1 MSLIIGL
8 TGGIGSGKT
17 VASDYFASLGITV
30 VDADIAAR
38 IVVERGQ
45 PALEKI
51 NRHFGNNILTDSGDL
66 NRAKLREKI
75 FSDPAEKKWLE
86 QLLHPLIRE
95 EIQTQLRNS
104 TSAYTLLVSPLLIET
119 DQYLL
124 ANRVLLIDAPESEQ
138 VQRTTQRDNNSA
150 DQVEAIMAN
159 QASRDVRKNKADDI
173 IINDSTLESLYKKID
188 QQHTTYLKISSE

>member
-17 VASDYFASLGITV
+17 VASDYFASLGVTV

-45 PALEKI
+45 PALEEI
-51 NRHFGNNILTDSGDL
+51 NLHFDGKILTDSGDL

-86 QLLHPLIRE
+86 QLLHPLIRK
-95 EIQTQLRNS
+95 EIQTQLLGS
-104 TSAYTLLVSPLLIET
+104 TSPYTILVSPLLIET

-124 ANRVLLIDAPESEQ
+124 ADRVLLIDAPESEQ

-150 DQVEAIMAN
+150 EQVEAIMAN

>member
-17 VASDYFASLGITV
+17 VASDYFASLGVTV

-45 PALEKI
+45 PALEEI
-51 NRHFGNNILTDSGDL
+51 NLHFDGKILTDSGAL

-86 QLLHPLIRE
+86 QLLHPLIRK
-95 EIQTQLRNS
+95 EIQTQLLGS
-104 TSAYTLLVSPLLIET
+104 TSPYTILVSPLLIET

-124 ANRVLLIDAPESEQ
+124 ADRVLLIDAPESEQ

-150 DQVEAIMAN
+150 EQVEAIMAN

-188 QQHTTYLKISSE
+188 QQHTTYLKISSK